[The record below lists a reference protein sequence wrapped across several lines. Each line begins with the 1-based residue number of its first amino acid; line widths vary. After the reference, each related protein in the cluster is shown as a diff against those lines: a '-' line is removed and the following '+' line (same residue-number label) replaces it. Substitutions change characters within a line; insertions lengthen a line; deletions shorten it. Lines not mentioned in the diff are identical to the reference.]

1 MRYVK
6 PSRTLPDPWGAP
18 LSGTRDMEASIHSHE
33 TAHLFT
39 RDLAWIERA
48 GRLMVYIAA
57 LKQVAAF
64 VMRKYKLIS
73 MNATPATT
81 HSYALLACTYLLPCI
96 RLCISSQLT

>member
-1 MRYVK
+1 
-6 PSRTLPDPWGAP
+6 
-18 LSGTRDMEASIHSHE
+18 MEASIHSHE

-64 VMRKYKLIS
+64 VMRKYTLI
-73 MNATPATT
+73 T
-81 HSYALLACTYLLPCI
+81 
-96 RLCISSQLT
+96 